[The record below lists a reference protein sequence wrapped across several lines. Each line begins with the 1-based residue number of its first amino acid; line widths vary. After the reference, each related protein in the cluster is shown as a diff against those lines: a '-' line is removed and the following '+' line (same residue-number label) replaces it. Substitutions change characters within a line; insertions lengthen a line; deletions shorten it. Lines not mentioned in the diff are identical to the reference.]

1 MVDEAQLAR
10 SIAAAAKLTASTRSR
25 TTRDSRS
32 KRSAVQPPTDPEQDT
47 SNRETDRLELW
58 RLLPQ
63 LKDLPGAWVKKLP
76 MSALFQLNSTL
87 AKERKT
93 SEKLGVNTRLAHNA
107 KKLARCPTEVE
118 SSPDNR
124 KNLLHPVRF
133 LGGAGCSLAE
143 LWEEARRVVGESG
156 VTALGNYDLDA
167 VGCGGCVSPKAWLEL
182 HNPASQEPKLRMFH
196 LPNVGRASTSK
207 K

>member
-1 MVDEAQLAR
+1 M
-10 SIAAAAKLTASTRSR
+10 
-25 TTRDSRS
+25 
-32 KRSAVQPPTDPEQDT
+32 
-47 SNRETDRLELW
+47 
-58 RLLPQ
+58 LLQ
-63 LKDLPGAWVKKLP
+63 LKDLPEAWVKKLP
-76 MSALFQLNSTL
+76 LSVLFQLNSAL
-87 AKERKT
+87 DKERKT

-118 SSPDNR
+118 SGPDNR

-133 LGGAGCSLAE
+133 LGGASCSLAE

-182 HNPASQEPKLRMFH
+182 HNPASQELKLCMFH
-196 LPNVGRASTSK
+196 LPNVGGASTSK
-207 K
+207 

>member
-1 MVDEAQLAR
+1 MNCLQPFLAKQAILKGYRIILVGKMELYRKFFSSVGDSVNGLPIVYKIYIPCTVRKNCLGGPAVVDEAQLAR

-25 TTRDSRS
+25 TTRDSGS

-58 RLLPQ
+58 RLLLQ
-63 LKDLPGAWVKKLP
+63 LKDLPEAWVKKLP
-76 MSALFQLNSTL
+76 LSVLFQLNSAL

-118 SSPDNR
+118 SGPDNR
-124 KNLLHPVRF
+124 KNLLHPARF
-133 LGGAGCSLAE
+133 L
-143 LWEEARRVVGESG
+143 
-156 VTALGNYDLDA
+156 
-167 VGCGGCVSPKAWLEL
+167 
-182 HNPASQEPKLRMFH
+182 
-196 LPNVGRASTSK
+196 
-207 K
+207 

>member
-25 TTRDSRS
+25 TTRDSGS

-118 SSPDNR
+118 SGPDNR
-124 KNLLHPVRF
+124 KNLLHPARF
-133 LGGAGCSLAE
+133 LTG
-143 LWEEARRVVGESG
+143 
-156 VTALGNYDLDA
+156 
-167 VGCGGCVSPKAWLEL
+167 
-182 HNPASQEPKLRMFH
+182 
-196 LPNVGRASTSK
+196 
-207 K
+207 